1 MGRLFGFWLS
11 GNYIPGLDFKVF
23 PHEVVDV
30 FISEGRVNFIKLK
43 DLGRIAPMETL
54 WSCSGNLPTDWNVHK
69 PHIVRAMGELE
80 REVVSEL
87 HFTGLS
93 FTMPRTRSAYYVLS

>member
-1 MGRLFGFWLS
+1 M
-11 GNYIPGLDFKVF
+11 F

-93 FTMPRTRSAYYVLS
+93 FTMPRTRSAYYVLSWCIGCMPDNLLDKD